1 MSMTKLSIVSMS
13 VKYQKLLATTI
24 ISKIEVPKQMNDR
37 SDTEREGVAYVYG
50 WILPDKYK
58 TAEY

>member
-1 MSMTKLSIVSMS
+1 MT
-13 VKYQKLLATTI
+13 TTI
-24 ISKIEVPKQMNDR
+24 IRSKIEVSKQIDNR
-37 SDTEREGVAYVYG
+37 IDTEREGVAYVYV

>member
-1 MSMTKLSIVSMS
+1 MS

>member
-1 MSMTKLSIVSMS
+1 MS
-13 VKYQKLLATTI
+13 VKYQKLLTTTI
-24 ISKIEVPKQMNDR
+24 ISKIEVSKQMNDR
-37 SDTEREGVAYVYG
+37 SDTEREGVAYVYV

>member
-1 MSMTKLSIVSMS
+1 MT
-13 VKYQKLLATTI
+13 TTI
-24 ISKIEVPKQMNDR
+24 IRGTMIVSKQMNDR
-37 SDTEREGVAYVYG
+37 SDTEREGIDYVCV